1 MGRGRSGF
9 ESRPDLGAPTM
20 TTKRLTPGGVESSP
34 TANNTNMMNT
44 TFPCGPPNHSHAL
57 QAGGVREVI
66 SDTLSETV
74 GCPGGDSE
82 NGLGVARAAGCFV
95 DEGAKAQA
103 VAVVDAISIRRPVGR
118 MILMNIQL
126 VSSMQQSLAFR
137 VYRSFL
143 YVQRWQRQ
151 RDARQ
156 RDWMTRMR
164 TATTSAHGWG
174 VYYGYPTCCTDS
186 FAMFQNDHR
195 LRSIEQ
201 VMVARGGLVPCS
213 THAEQILNGEIH
225 IADLIKDRIC
235 KRRFGPRTTDGPLSR
250 KAWEERIKIWRSYN
264 RECTE
269 GTNQTSTVKLIK
281 N

>member
-1 MGRGRSGF
+1 MKAPCSDDCCMCQACGQYYEGRRLTREKHLKSF
-9 ESRPDLGAPTM
+9 CGAVPAFGPRKECGKCDFSVADFGKLWADHQRRGCKRREAHLNKVRLNS
-20 TTKRLTPGGVESSP
+20 TKRPAGRMI
-34 TANNTNMMNT
+34 MMINY
-44 TFPCGPPNHSHAL
+44 
-57 QAGGVREVI
+57 
-66 SDTLSETV
+66 
-74 GCPGGDSE
+74 
-82 NGLGVARAAGCFV
+82 
-95 DEGAKAQA
+95 
-103 VAVVDAISIRRPVGR
+103 ISIRRPAGR
-118 MILMNIQL
+118 MILMNLQL
-126 VSSMQQSLAFR
+126 VVSMQRSLAFR

-235 KRRFGPRTTDGPLSR
+235 NRRFGPRTTDGPLSR
-250 KAWEERIKIWRSYN
+250 KAWEERIEIWLSYN